1 MHNVDIRN
9 ISLGQIHY
17 FIKAA
22 EYGNITKAAAFFN
35 LTQPTLS
42 KKIMSME
49 EQLDLQLFIRGKK
62 ALRLTP
68 AGRYLYERW
77 KTSVERLEEDVQHAH
92 ILQQGY
98 TKQIVLA
105 CMDSFRPDLFMLP
118 VVEGFRKKY
127 PDVLIRIESDSAQ
140 DIRRMLI
147 HGEADV
153 IFSVLYDFKEKE
165 MENVAWKKLGKCTH
179 AACMRKENPLAD
191 REQLRIE
198 DLKQSDFLC
207 ISPMQLPEYIKEVQ
221 QICRQGGF
229 LPNITNYVSSAN
241 SLTLNLMT
249 DRDVFVCDR
258 YYADMKAEEHC
269 LIPIADTESGFI
281 MAWRKDSEYAYCD
294 TFVKFALEY
303 MEANGLGWP
312 GDAG

>member
-17 FIKAA
+17 FIKVA

-62 ALRLTP
+62 AIRLTP
-68 AGRYLYERW
+68 AGRYLYEQW
-77 KTSVERLEEDVQHAH
+77 KDSVGRLEENVQHAH

-118 VVEGFRKKY
+118 LVDRFRESY

-140 DIRRMLI
+140 DIRKMLI

-165 MENVAWKKLGKCTH
+165 MENIAWTRLGKCTH
-179 AACMRKENPLAD
+179 AACMKKENPLSQKECLQIGD
-191 REQLRIE
+191 M
-198 DLKQSDFLC
+198 KQSDFLC
-207 ISPMQLPEYIKEVQ
+207 ISPMQLPEYIQEVQ
-221 QICRQGGF
+221 RVCRKGGF

-249 DRDVFVCDR
+249 DNDVFLCDR
-258 YYADMKAEEHC
+258 YYADMKEEEHC
-269 LIPIADTESGFI
+269 LIPISDTESGFI
-281 MAWRKDSEYAYCD
+281 MAWRKDSGYAYCD
-294 TFVKFALEY
+294 IFVQFALEY
-303 MEANGLGWP
+303 MKENGLDWS
-312 GDAG
+312 